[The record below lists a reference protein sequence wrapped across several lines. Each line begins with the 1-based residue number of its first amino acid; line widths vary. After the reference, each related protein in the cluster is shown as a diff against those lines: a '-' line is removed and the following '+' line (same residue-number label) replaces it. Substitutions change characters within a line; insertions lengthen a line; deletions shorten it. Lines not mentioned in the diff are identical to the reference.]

1 MNIYSKKQQWKWVL
15 VLLALLLVIF
25 TLGYTQVIVD
35 RIKEDEKRKVEI
47 WAQTITRNAST
58 TQYIDS
64 LLNVLRSEE
73 EAKGI
78 MIGKALSAI
87 SNGDPLLDYTF
98 PTEYLKQNNTI
109 PILLYDKNNRFQQGR
124 NLPKGKE
131 KDAAYAD
138 SLREEIVKKYKP
150 ILIPELSMRLYFDDS
165 PLYKEVARRL
175 NEINQSFISDEVVA
189 STSVPI
195 IVVDERTQKVIQSA
209 RIEEKDLLNEPRML
223 AMKSENPPIRV
234 TRPDGVPI
242 SIYYEDSLVLQQIRY
257 FPVGQ
262 LVLVAVFLIISY
274 VIFSTYRKA
283 EQNQVWVGMAK
294 ETAHQLG
301 TPLSSLMGWGA
312 LLETQGVDEA
322 FIHELNKDV
331 QRLQVITERFSKIGS
346 AAELKKVDIRT
357 TINEAL
363 QYVQK
368 RISSR
373 IVVEQHFPSQPIWV
387 EVNEALFGWVI
398 ENLVR
403 NAADAM
409 EESGRIDVR
418 LILENGKVVITLED
432 SGKGIPKNK
441 WKTVFKP
448 GYTTKARGWGLGLSL
463 VKRIVEEYHK
473 GHIQVSNSELGK
485 GTTFK
490 IDLKP
495 IVGQS

>member
-1 MNIYSKKQQWKWVL
+1 
-15 VLLALLLVIF
+15 
-25 TLGYTQVIVD
+25 
-35 RIKEDEKRKVEI
+35 
-47 WAQTITRNAST
+47 
-58 TQYIDS
+58 
-64 LLNVLRSEE
+64 
-73 EAKGI
+73 
-78 MIGKALSAI
+78 
-87 SNGDPLLDYTF
+87 
-98 PTEYLKQNNTI
+98 
-109 PILLYDKNNRFQQGR
+109 
-124 NLPKGKE
+124 
-131 KDAAYAD
+131 
-138 SLREEIVKKYKP
+138 
-150 ILIPELSMRLYFDDS
+150 
-165 PLYKEVARRL
+165 
-175 NEINQSFISDEVVA
+175 
-189 STSVPI
+189 
-195 IVVDERTQKVIQSA
+195 
-209 RIEEKDLLNEPRML
+209 
-223 AMKSENPPIRV
+223 
-234 TRPDGVPI
+234 
-242 SIYYEDSLVLQQIRY
+242 
-257 FPVGQ
+257 
-262 LVLVAVFLIISY
+262 
-274 VIFSTYRKA
+274 
-283 EQNQVWVGMAK
+283 
-294 ETAHQLG
+294 
-301 TPLSSLMGWGA
+301 MGWGA

>member
-1 MNIYSKKQQWKWVL
+1 
-15 VLLALLLVIF
+15 
-25 TLGYTQVIVD
+25 
-35 RIKEDEKRKVEI
+35 
-47 WAQTITRNAST
+47 
-58 TQYIDS
+58 
-64 LLNVLRSEE
+64 
-73 EAKGI
+73 
-78 MIGKALSAI
+78 
-87 SNGDPLLDYTF
+87 
-98 PTEYLKQNNTI
+98 
-109 PILLYDKNNRFQQGR
+109 
-124 NLPKGKE
+124 LPKGRE

-195 IVVDERTQKVIQSA
+195 IVVDDRTQKVIQSA
-209 RIEEKDLLNEPRML
+209 RIEEKDLLNEERMVR
-223 AMKSENPPIRV
+223 MKSENPPIHV

-312 LLETQGVDEA
+312 LLETQGVADA
-322 FIHELNKDV
+322 YIQELNKDV

-346 AAELKKVDIRT
+346 AAELKRVDIRN
-357 TINEAL
+357 TIDEAL
-363 QYVQK
+363 EYVQK
-368 RISSR
+368 RISSK
-373 IVVEQHFPSQPIWV
+373 IAVVKHFPVHAIWV
-387 EVNEALFGWVI
+387 DLNEALFGWVI

-409 EESGRIDVR
+409 EESGRIEVR
-418 LILENGKVVITLED
+418 MTVENGKVIVVLED

-473 GHIQVSNSELGK
+473 GHIQVVQSEQGK
-485 GTTFK
+485 GATFR
-490 IDLKP
+490 IDLRLSKAL
-495 IVGQS
+495 S

>member
-1 MNIYSKKQQWKWVL
+1 MVG
-15 VLLALLLVIF
+15 LALLLVIF

-35 RIKEDEKRKVEI
+35 RIKDDEKNKVEI

-73 EAKGI
+73 EVKGI

-98 PTEYLKQNNTI
+98 PTEYLKQNNSI

-124 NLPKGKE
+124 NLPKGRE

-150 ILIPELSMRLYFDDS
+150 ILIPELNMRLYFDDS

-175 NEINQSFISDEVVA
+175 NEINQSFINEEVVA

-195 IVVDERTQKVIQSA
+195 VVIDERTQKVIQSA
-209 RIEEKDLLNEPRML
+209 RMEEKDLLDANRMA
-223 AMKSENPPIRV
+223 AMKADNPPIRV

-262 LVLVAVFLIISY
+262 LLLVAVFLIISY

-312 LLETQGVDEA
+312 LLESQGVDES
-322 FIHELNKDV
+322 FIQELNKDV
-331 QRLQVITERFSKIGS
+331 QRLQIITERFSKIGS
-346 AAELKKVDIRT
+346 IAELKQVDIRHT
-357 TINEAL
+357 VDEAL

-368 RISSR
+368 RISSQ
-373 IVVEQHFPSQPIWV
+373 IVVAQQFPSHAVWV
-387 EVNEALFGWVI
+387 DLNEALFGWVI

-409 EESGRIDVR
+409 EEQGKITVGLREES
-418 LILENGKVVITLED
+418 GKVILLLED
-432 SGKGIPKNK
+432 TGKGIPKNK

-473 GHIQVSNSELGK
+473 GHIAVVPSEQGK
-485 GTTFK
+485 GATFK
-490 IDLKP
+490 IELKH
-495 IVGQS
+495 SKAKS